1 VKTQTQTTPDHWAVT
16 VWRNGEEV
24 VTIETAYLAGRE
36 ITPADEECIRTAA
49 QHLMGFIG
57 GHVE

>member
-1 VKTQTQTTPDHWAVT
+1 VKTLSPDHWAVT

-57 GHVE
+57 GHVSG